1 MKRLL
6 GLIIVAALGF
16 YVAWPAWSGYK
27 IAQALSAS
35 DAGALESKIDFP
47 AVRESLRPVV
57 AAEMGK
63 RIDKEMQNLG
73 PLAQSIGGDLK
84 KKMQGQLV
92 DQVLATIVTPANVIK
107 IAHDGGDIAKS
118 VEKVLAETAGQL
130 GAVAGGGAP
139 AGGATAAGAGGLGGL
154 LGGVLGGATG
164 AAGAAG
170 TGGVD
175 IGGLLGKALGG
186 AKKPAEAAPAAPA
199 AADPKT
205 AAAGGKRSYG
215 LGNLKGFGF
224 EGPLSFYAS
233 VAKDASAPKAD
244 GTVGMS
250 FTGGDWK
257 LTRVVPNL

>member
-1 MKRLL
+1 MKRLI
-6 GLIIVAALGF
+6 GLIILAALGF

-35 DAGALESKIDFP
+35 DSGALEGKIDFP

-57 AAEMGK
+57 TAEMSK

-73 PLAQSIGGDLK
+73 PLAQSIGGDVK
-84 KKMQGQLV
+84 KKMQAQLV

-107 IAHDGGDIAKS
+107 IAHDGGNIAGS
-118 VEKVLAETAGQL
+118 VEKVLAEAAGQL
-130 GAVAGGGAP
+130 GAVAGGGAA
-139 AGGATAAGAGGLGGL
+139 AGGGIGGL
-154 LGGVLGGATG
+154 LGGVLGGAAGTAG
-164 AAGAAG
+164 AGAAS
-170 TGGVD
+170 GVD
-175 IGGLLGKALGG
+175 IGGLLGKALGE
-186 AKKPAEAAPAAPA
+186 AKKPAEAAPAPV
-199 AADPKT
+199 AADPK
-205 AAAGGKRSYG
+205 AASAGGKRSFG

-233 VAKDASAPKAD
+233 LAKDASAVKAD

>member
-1 MKRLL
+1 MKRLI
-6 GLIIVAALGF
+6 GLIILAALGF

-35 DAGALESKIDFP
+35 DSGALEGKIDFP

-57 AAEMGK
+57 TAEMSK

-92 DQVLATIVTPANVIK
+92 DQVLATVVTPANVIK
-107 IAHDGGDIAKS
+107 IAHDGGNIAGS
-118 VEKVLAETAGQL
+118 VEKVLAEAAGQL
-130 GAVAGGGAP
+130 GAVAGGGATGGAI
-139 AGGATAAGAGGLGGL
+139 AGGAGGGIGGL
-154 LGGVLGGATG
+154 LGGVLGGAAGTAG
-164 AAGAAG
+164 AGAA
-170 TGGVD
+170 GGVD

-186 AKKPAEAAPAAPA
+186 AKKPAEAAPAPA
-199 AADPKT
+199 AADPK
-205 AAAGGKRSYG
+205 AASAGGKRSFG

-233 VAKDASAPKAD
+233 LAKDASAAKPD

>member
-1 MKRLL
+1 MKKLI
-6 GLIIVAALGF
+6 GLIILAALGF
-16 YVAWPAWSGYK
+16 YVAWPAWSGYR

-35 DAGALESKIDFP
+35 DAAALEGKVDFP
-47 AVRESLRPVV
+47 SVRESLRPVV

-107 IAHDGGDIAKS
+107 VAHDGGNIAAS
-118 VEKVLAETAGQL
+118 VEKVLAEAAGQL
-130 GAVAGGGAP
+130 GAVSGGGAA
-139 AGGATAAGAGGLGGL
+139 AGGASAGGAAGGLGGL
-154 LGGVLGGATG
+154 LGGALGGAGGTS
-164 AAGAAG
+164 AA
-170 TGGVD
+170 D
-175 IGGLLGKALGG
+175 IGGILGKALGG
-186 AKKPAEAAPAAPA
+186 MKKPAEAAAPA
-199 AADPKT
+199 ATDPKA
-205 AAAGGKRSYG
+205 AAAGSKRSYG